1 MNFEKSAPSETART
15 TKKSATPVL
24 VPANFEQRMRRS
36 IALQREY
43 NAELRELIDLQ
54 AQLMALDSMRRC
66 ADANAKPVVFRVS
79 DVN

>member
-1 MNFEKSAPSETART
+1 MNFEKFAPSETART

-43 NAELRELIDLQ
+43 NAELRELLDLQ
-54 AQLMALDSMRRC
+54 LHLTSLETLRRR
-66 ADANAKPVVFRVS
+66 AAPNANPGLFRVS

>member
-1 MNFEKSAPSETART
+1 MNFEKFAPETART

-36 IALQREY
+36 IVLQREY

-54 AQLMALDSMRRC
+54 AQLMALDSMRRR
-66 ADANAKPVVFRVS
+66 AAPNANPGLFRVS